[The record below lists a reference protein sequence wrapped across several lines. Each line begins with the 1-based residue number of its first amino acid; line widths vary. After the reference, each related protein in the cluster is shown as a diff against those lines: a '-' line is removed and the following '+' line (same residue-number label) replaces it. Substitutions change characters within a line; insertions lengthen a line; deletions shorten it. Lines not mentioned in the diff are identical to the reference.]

1 MLTFITIVHI
11 VVCVVLVAVILMQHS
26 KVQGLAGIVQGGAE
40 TFFGKNKGRSYEG
53 KLAKAT
59 AVFMILFIIT
69 SVALVILGNRA

>member
-1 MLTFITIVHI
+1 MLTFFIILHIIVCI
-11 VVCVVLVAVILMQHS
+11 ILVMVILFQSS

-59 AVFMILFIIT
+59 AIFMVLFIIT
-69 SVALVILGNRA
+69 TIALVVLGNK